1 MVSLEK
7 IKLSTNNTVSVKNIK
22 PVLNS
27 SNTGLELNFSVNV
40 PKSICNDL
48 FGTEK
53 KSMNARIEQLEKELQ
68 KAKADLVKEKE
79 NSKKLEKE
87 VADIKQRFSLA
98 GTKLQSLIK
107 QTFQ

>member
-1 MVSLEK
+1 MASLEK
-7 IKLSTNNTVSVKNIK
+7 IKLSTNNTVAVKNIK

-27 SNTGLELNFSVNV
+27 NDGLELNFSVNV

-48 FGTEK
+48 FDSEK
-53 KSMNARIEQLEKELQ
+53 KSMNARIEKLEKDLQ

-87 VADIKQRFSLA
+87 VTDIKQRFSLA